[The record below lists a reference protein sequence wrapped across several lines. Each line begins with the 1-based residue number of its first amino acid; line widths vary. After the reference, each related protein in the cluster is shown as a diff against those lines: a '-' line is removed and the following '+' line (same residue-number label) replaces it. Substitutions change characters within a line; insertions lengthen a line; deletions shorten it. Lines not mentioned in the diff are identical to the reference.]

1 MAWQA
6 LLKTAA
12 EYCKHKERHKKCEV
26 CPEYCE
32 HEKRRKECEVCP
44 KYCGHEKKHKDCKV
58 CPNKFRLELLM
69 DIDMLLFEKGIR
81 GGISQAVKSYAKANN
96 KYMSGLYN
104 PDEVS
109 IFLQYIDINEY
120 GWAIDHD
127 LPTHGFKWKN
137 GGGFTAE
144 K

>member
-1 MAWQA
+1 MKYAPSTVGMKKST
-6 LLKTAA
+6 KT
-12 EYCKHKERHKKCEV
+12 V
-26 CPEYCE
+26 
-32 HEKRRKECEVCP
+32 
-44 KYCGHEKKHKDCKV
+44 KYAPTSLGLSC
-58 CPNKFRLELLM
+58 
-69 DIDMLLFEKGIR
+69 R